1 MIKVGIVGATGYGGR
16 ELLRLLGG
24 HPEIQLVAAASTS
37 VAGKP
42 LAQELPAFQKIFDLD
57 FETFDADEL
66 AKRCDVVF
74 VGVPGKASM
83 TPVAA
88 LRTAGARVID
98 IGPDFRL
105 KNTDDFNR
113 YYGAKHTATVLLEE
127 SVYGLVPWYRDKLA
141 DAQLAAVPGCY
152 PISALLPLRPLI
164 EAPLGNTPVI
174 IDSIS
179 GISGAG
185 KTPSE
190 GFHYPEMNEN
200 MKAYKLGVHQHTP
213 EIEQELLHKLQVQFT
228 PHIAPLTRGILT
240 TITLRPEKLFD
251 PAPYYD
257 CYTDE
262 PFVRVLGADRLPE
275 IRYVRA
281 SNFCDFGW
289 YVDERTGNL
298 LIISAIDNL
307 MGGTA
312 GMAVQ
317 CMNIMFGLDETTG
330 LRWGGM
336 AP

>member
-1 MIKVGIVGATGYGGR
+1 MIKIGIVGATGYGGR

-24 HPEIQLVAAASTS
+24 HPEAQLIAAASTS
-37 VAGKP
+37 VAGDP
-42 LAQELPAFQKIFDLD
+42 LAKELPAFRKIFDLQ
-57 FETFDADEL
+57 FETFDAASL
-66 AKRCDVVF
+66 AKKCDVVF

-83 TPVAA
+83 APVAA
-88 LRTAGARVID
+88 LRKAGARVID

-105 KNTDDFNR
+105 KKTDAFKQ
-113 YYGAKHTATVLLEE
+113 YYAAEHTASHLLEE

-141 DAQLAAVPGCY
+141 NAQLVAVPGCY
-152 PISALLPLRPLI
+152 PISIILPLRPLLD
-164 EAPLGNTPVI
+164 APLSNLPVV

-190 GFHYPEMNEN
+190 AFHFPEMNEN
-200 MKAYKLGVHQHTP
+200 LKAYKLGIHQHVP
-213 EIEQELLHKLQVQFT
+213 EIEQELLHKMTVQFT
-228 PHIAPLTRGILT
+228 PHVAPLTRGILT
-240 TITLRPEKLFD
+240 TITLRPEQVFD
-251 PAPYYD
+251 PARYYER
-257 CYTDE
+257 YADE
-262 PFVRVLGADRLPE
+262 PFVRVLGAGSLPE

-289 YVDERTGNL
+289 HFDERTGNL
-298 LIISAIDNL
+298 LIVSAIDNL

-312 GMAVQ
+312 GMAIQ